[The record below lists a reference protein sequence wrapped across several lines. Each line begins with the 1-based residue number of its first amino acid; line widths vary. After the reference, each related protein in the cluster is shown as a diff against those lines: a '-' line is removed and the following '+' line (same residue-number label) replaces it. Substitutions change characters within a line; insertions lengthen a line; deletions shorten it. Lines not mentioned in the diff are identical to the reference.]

1 MKLNFARIFISVLFL
16 FIVSTVTVPCAFASE
31 YVIYDAWWD
40 DDWDGG
46 SVKASWEPCEHRTT
60 YTLSIYRRALNS
72 KQDSI
77 GKCILE
83 DKRVS
88 GKTLDVSVY
97 VRDAGTGYYTF
108 TIAPVKGNVSE
119 DMRQSESMEVDSEFL
134 SRIKNSHP
142 KKKTV
147 SGNSGKPASSAVRG
161 WRQCPDGRWQFGKD
175 DGKYAAEEWLT
186 SGDRRYY
193 FNSDGFMATGWA
205 CVDGFWYCFEER
217 KNAEQP
223 EGSLFVFCVTPDGY
237 SVNEEGKWV
246 DNGNVVTSKNTASAQ
261 GDKAV
266 NTVSIVC
273 NIKSSAASAPKVTFD
288 VSYTSQIVDVTYS
301 PEYSQWKPNIFVTA
315 DLTVTA
321 KDGYIY
327 TSQTKYSVSS
337 GTVTS
342 NTGDS
347 KTRSIRISFKPAF
360 KLEKPE
366 NFYYSDEDGMLRWDK
381 VTNASRYK
389 VVVKQFGE
397 TAVNEYVTKN
407 CFDISGYYFNDDA
420 EISIQAC
427 GPAAKNSNVTNSGTV
442 KMTPADIPSVEG
454 IFKTVD
460 GVLYYQEAG
469 MKVKG
474 EWRELMGYWYYFGKD
489 GAACTTE
496 FTDENGVTYK
506 FDEKGHWISE

>member
-97 VRDAGTGYYTF
+97 VRDAGTGHYTF

-175 DGKYAAEEWLT
+175 DGKYAAGEWLT

-205 CVDGFWYCFEER
+205 CVDGFWYFFEQGKASER
-217 KNAEQP
+217 P
-223 EGSLFVFCVTPDGY
+223 EGSLLTSCVTPDGY
-237 SVNEEGKWV
+237 TVNEEGKWTE
-246 DNGNVVTSKNTASAQ
+246 NGSAVQ
-261 GDKAV
+261 ENSSLMKSDGTQV
-266 NTVSIVC
+266 NTLSIVC
-273 NIKSSAASAPKVTFD
+273 SVKNSAGSVPDVTFD
-288 VSYTSQIVDVTYS
+288 VSHTSEIAEVSYS
-301 PEYSQWKPNIFVTA
+301 PEYSEWNPGTTA
-315 DLTVTA
+315 TA
-321 KDGYIY
+321 YLVIAAKEGYVFG
-327 TSQTKYSVSS
+327 SGTKYSVSNGS
-337 GTVTS
+337 ITE

-347 KTRSIRISFKPAF
+347 KRRNVKVTFKPSFK
-360 KLEKPE
+360 LVKPE
-366 NFYYSDEDGMLRWDK
+366 NFCYSEENGLLTWDK
-381 VTNASRYK
+381 VKNASRYK
-389 VVVKQFGE
+389 IVIKESGE
-397 TAVNEYVTKN
+397 TVVNEYVTKGSY
-407 CFDISGYYFNDDA
+407 DVADYFYNDDI

-427 GPAAKNSNVTNSGTV
+427 GAAGSSNVTNSSAV
-442 KMTPADIPSVEG
+442 KLTPDEIPSVFG
-454 IFKTVD
+454 VFKIDNGRIFYLEY
-460 GVLYYQEAG
+460 GE
-469 MKVKG
+469 KVRN
-474 EWRELMGYWYYFGKD
+474 EWRQLLDHWYYFEKT
-489 GAACTTE
+489 GAACTSE
-496 FTDENGVTYK
+496 FTDENGVVYR
-506 FDEKGHWISE
+506 FDEKGHWIDE